1 MASKRIKG
9 ITIEL
14 NGDATGLNK
23 ALADVDR
30 NLGAAQRSLNDVN
43 RLLKLDPSNVTLIAQ
58 KQKLLQSE
66 IEDTQKR
73 LVTLREADKQAKKQL
88 ESGKLGQEK
97 YDALQREII
106 ETETKLTKL
115 NDTSEEFNST
125 LKETASEV
133 SKTSKEIGNI
143 DDSAGE
149 AKKGLG
155 SVADAAK
162 GGAMMQVSD
171 KLQAVSGKLIDV
183 GKNSIDTAMSFETA
197 MSQAAGALN
206 KPMDQM
212 GELKKL
218 ATEMGTETVF
228 SSQEAMQAITE
239 LAKGGLSEAEISAG
253 ALKTTMDMAASSG
266 MSLGDSANV
275 VVQVMGAFELSAN
288 ESAEAANALAGAAAA
303 SSTDVAPLT
312 EALSQ
317 CSAVAH
323 NAGWDIQETSAVLAK
338 FADAGI
344 RGSDAGT
351 SLKTMLM
358 RLSAPTD
365 KAAGLMKKYG
375 INVRDSQG
383 NMLGASEIAELLQNK
398 LGGLSSAERDA
409 ALSQIFGSDA
419 TRVAT
424 VMMNSGAEGLEK
436 YKTATENQSAA
447 QELANSQMGAS
458 ERAMETMR
466 GAMDS
471 VNRTIGEKFLPVVES
486 VAEFVQKMCEKFE
499 ALPEPVQDIIVAV
512 GAIIAIL
519 GALLPVILAVGGAIT
534 AGIVTPMLPV
544 IGIIAGVIA
553 AITAIIL
560 VIKNWGA
567 INEWFGEV
575 FKKVGDWIKET
586 WEKVKKWFSDGATAA
601 SNKVKEMKEKVV
613 NFFKN
618 IIDGAKEK
626 LGRIKDTVANG
637 FEAAIN
643 WLKDLPKK
651 AIVWGKDFIQGLVDG
666 IKSMIG
672 KVTGAVKDVASKIT
686 SFLHFSVPDE
696 GPLTSAPEWMPDMID
711 LMVKGLKNNEGKLKK
726 AAISVA
732 NKLSDGMSINASMN
746 GINSSSLE
754 ETINIPVNL
763 DGKNITQ
770 IVTKRISKIQNG
782 KMRSRGKAYV

>member
-30 NLGAAQRSLNDVN
+30 NLGAAQRRLDDVN
-43 RLLKLDPSNVTLIAQ
+43 RLLKLDPSNVNLAAQ
-58 KQKLLQSE
+58 KHKFLQKE
-66 IEDTQKR
+66 IEDTKKR
-73 LVTLREADKQAKKQL
+73 LVTLREADRQAKKQL
-88 ESGKLGQEK
+88 ESGKLGQDK

-106 ETETKLTKL
+106 ETEAKLTKL
-115 NDTSEEFNST
+115 NDTSDEFVKT
-125 LKETASEV
+125 MKEMAGEV
-133 SKTSKEIGNI
+133 NKTSKEIGNI

-155 SVADAAK
+155 SVADAVK
-162 GGAMMQVSD
+162 GGAMMQVAD
-171 KLQAVSGKLIDV
+171 GLQEVSGKLIDV
-183 GKNSIDTAMSFETA
+183 GKNSINTAIDFETA

-212 GELKKL
+212 GELEKL

-228 SSQEAMQAITE
+228 SAQQAMQAITE
-239 LAKGGLSEAEISAG
+239 LAKGGLTEAEIQAG
-253 ALKTTMDMAASSG
+253 ALKTTMDLAASSG

-358 RLSAPTD
+358 RLAAPTD
-365 KAAGLMKKYG
+365 KAAGLMKQYG

-383 NMLGASEIAELLQNK
+383 NMLGASELAELLQNK

-409 ALSQIFGSDA
+409 ALAQIFGSDA
-419 TRVAT
+419 TRAAT
-424 VMMNSGAEGLEK
+424 VMMNAGADGLQK
-436 YKTATENQSAA
+436 YKTATEDQEAA
-447 QELANSQMGAS
+447 QKIANSQMGAG
-458 ERAMETMR
+458 ERALETMH
-466 GAMDS
+466 GAMDT
-471 VNRTIGEKFLPVVES
+471 VNKTIGEKFLPVVES
-486 VAEFVQKMCEKFE
+486 VAEFVQNMCEKFE
-499 ALPEPVQDIIVAV
+499 ALPEPAQDIIVAV
-512 GAIIAIL
+512 GAIIAIM
-519 GALLPVILAVGGAIT
+519 GALLPIILAVGGAIT

-553 AITAIIL
+553 TITAIIL
-560 VIKNWGA
+560 IIKNWGA
-567 INEWFGEV
+567 ISEWFGEV

-586 WEKVKKWFSDGATAA
+586 WGKVEKWFSDGATAA
-601 SNKVKEMKEKVV
+601 SDKVKEMKEKVV

-643 WLKDLPKK
+643 WIKDLPRK

-732 NKLSDGMSINASMN
+732 NKLSDGMSINASMS
-746 GINSSSLE
+746 GINSSSVE